1 MSFLRPVLSSGCPH
15 HIQVIRRT
23 FFGDMFLSKQQKE
36 AKGMILKNLSIIEM
50 LSVFVDPLS
59 KVIDILVNLI
69 P

>member
-15 HIQVIRRT
+15 YRQVIRRT
-23 FFGDMFLSKQQKE
+23 FFGDLFLSKQQRE
-36 AKGMILKNLSIIEM
+36 AKGMISKNLSIIEM
-50 LSVFVDPLS
+50 LNVFVDPLS